1 VSALEPLFTAAFGA
15 PGPTHRVTV
24 PGRVNLIGDHID
36 YAGLPV
42 LPMAI
47 QRWATALVRPR
58 DDRTVRLVNA
68 DSRFTPR
75 SWQLDPG
82 VSPWPAGDWGNYV
95 KAAACHLERRFGAAR
110 GFDAA
115 FASTLPIAS
124 GLSSSSA
131 MVIAGALC
139 AATAAGLDI
148 GALAL
153 AEELAEAERYV
164 GTRGGGMDQAV
175 CLAAEAGAAL
185 LVGFDPLAVEPV
197 PIPCSWRFVIASSL
211 VRAEKS
217 SGARAEYNLRREQ
230 VEEALA
236 WVGRALGASGEGQLT
251 FRDLLSRHSAAE
263 LIGTAE
269 RTLAELP
276 LRRFRHVVT
285 ESDRVARAVTALR
298 DADAAAFGRLMVG
311 SHASLRDDFAVSRSE
326 LDAIVELAL
335 GAGARGARLTGAGF
349 GGSAVV
355 LADADSVDAVM
366 DVLRERFYAP
376 RGASGDLLD
385 ELFVAEPSAGASV
398 EVAARER

>member
-1 VSALEPLFTAAFGA
+1 VSALESLFSAAFGA

-47 QRWATALVRPR
+47 QRRETALVRPR

-68 DSRFTPR
+68 DARFTPR
-75 SWQLDPG
+75 SWQLDPD

-95 KAAACHLERRFGAAR
+95 KAAARHLERRFGAAR

-115 FASTLPIAS
+115 FASQLPIAS

-139 AATAAGLDI
+139 AATAAGLDLN
-148 GALAL
+148 ALAL

-197 PIPCSWRFVIASSL
+197 PIPQSWRFVIASSL

-236 WVGRALGASGEGQLT
+236 GVSGVLGAAGGVTQS
-251 FRDLLSRHSAAE
+251 FRDLLARHDAAE
-263 LIGTAE
+263 LIGVAE
-269 RTLAELP
+269 GALAELP
-276 LRRFRHVVT
+276 LRRFCHVVT

-298 DADAAAFGRLMVG
+298 REDASAFGGLMVE
-311 SHASLRDDFAVSRSE
+311 SHASLRDDFAVSHAE
-326 LDAIVELAL
+326 LDAIVDLAL
-335 GAGARGARLTGAGF
+335 SAGAHGARLTGAGF
-349 GGSAVV
+349 GGSAVI
-355 LADADSVDAVM
+355 LADAGSLDTVM
-366 DVLRERFYAP
+366 HALREAFYAP
-376 RGASGDLLD
+376 RGVAGDLTD

-398 EVAARER
+398 RELLDAL

>member
-1 VSALEPLFTAAFGA
+1 VSALESLFAAAFGA
-15 PGPTHRVTV
+15 PGPTHRITV

-47 QRWATALVRPR
+47 QRRVTTLVRPR

-68 DSRFTPR
+68 DARFTPR
-75 SWQLDPG
+75 SWQLDPDA
-82 VSPWPAGDWGNYV
+82 SPWPAGDWGNYV
-95 KAAACHLERRFGAAR
+95 KAAACHLERRFDAAR

-115 FASTLPIAS
+115 FGSTLPIAS

-139 AATAAGLDI
+139 AATAAGLDV

-153 AEELAEAERYV
+153 AEELADAERYV

-175 CLAAEAGAAL
+175 CLAAETGSAL
-185 LVGFDPLAVEPV
+185 LVGFEPLEVEPT
-197 PIPCSWRFVIASSL
+197 PIPHSWRFVIASSL

-230 VEEALA
+230 VEAALA
-236 WVGRALGASGEGQLT
+236 EVSRALDASGGAAPT
-251 FRDLLSRHSAAE
+251 FRELLSRHSATE
-263 LIGTAE
+263 LIGAAE

-285 ESDRVARAVTALR
+285 ESDRVRRAVTALR
-298 DADAAAFGRLMVG
+298 RQDENTFGRLMVE
-311 SHASLRDDFAVSRSE
+311 SHASLRDDFTVSHPE

-335 GAGARGARLTGAGF
+335 GAGAHGARLTGAGF
-349 GGSAVV
+349 GGSAVI
-355 LADADSVDAVM
+355 LADADSLDAVM
-366 DVLRERFYAP
+366 GVLRERFYAP
-376 RGASGDLLD
+376 RGAAGDLTD
-385 ELFVAEPSAGASV
+385 ALFVAEPSAGAVV
-398 EVAARER
+398 EVLLDAP

>member
-1 VSALEPLFTAAFGA
+1 MSALEPLFAAAFGA

-47 QRWATALVRPR
+47 QRRVTALVRPR
-58 DDRTVRLVNA
+58 DGRTVRLVNA
-68 DSRFTPR
+68 DSRFAPR
-75 SWQLDPG
+75 SWQLDPD

-139 AATAAGLDI
+139 AATAAGLDLN
-148 GALAL
+148 ALAL

-175 CLAAEAGAAL
+175 CLAADAGSAL
-185 LVGFDPLAVEPV
+185 LVGFDPLVVEAV
-197 PIPCSWRFVIASSL
+197 PIPHAWRFVIASSL

-236 WVGRALGASGEGQLT
+236 EVSRALGAPGEGQLT
-251 FRDLLSRHSAAE
+251 FRDLLARHDAAE
-263 LIGTAE
+263 LIGVAE

-276 LRRFRHVVT
+276 QQRFRHVVT
-285 ESDRVARAVTALR
+285 ESDRVTRAVTALK
-298 DADAAAFGRLMVG
+298 DADAAAFGELMVA
-311 SHASLRDDFAVSRSE
+311 SHASLRDDFAVSHAE
-326 LDAIVELAL
+326 LDAIVDTAVQ
-335 GAGARGARLTGAGF
+335 AGAHGARLTGAGF
-349 GGSAVV
+349 GGSAVI
-355 LADADSVDAVM
+355 LADAYSVEHVM
-366 DVLRERFYAP
+366 DVLRERFYAA
-376 RGASGDLLD
+376 RGAAGDLTD

-398 EVAARER
+398 TEFADRF